1 MNLDY
6 LHTILME
13 NRDMVYR
20 DFMERLIPNVSPETI
35 LGVRTPQLRRIA
47 REMGSGEWFLDCL
60 PHHYFEENQIHA
72 FLLAGKKDFE
82 EVVARVEAFLPFVD
96 NWATCDQLRP
106 KVFQKHRGE
115 LLPYLENWISDPAP
129 YTIRFGVEMLMCHF
143 LDEDFRP
150 SFLELAAS
158 VQSEEYYVK
167 MMIAW
172 YFATALAKQF
182 DSALPYLEQERLS
195 PWIHNKTI
203 QKAQE
208 SYRIDQ
214 EKKEIL
220 KKLRR

>member
-1 MNLDY
+1 M
-6 LHTILME
+6 
-13 NRDMVYR
+13 
-20 DFMERLIPNVSPETI
+20 
-35 LGVRTPQLRRIA
+35 RTPALRDYARRLA
-47 REMGSGEWFLDCL
+47 REQPAEARAFLAAL
-60 PHHYFEENQIHA
+60 PHGTYDENNLHGELIGRMAKTPAEAFE
-72 FLLAGKKDFE
+72 LLD
-82 EVVARVEAFLPFVD
+82 AFLPFVD

-106 KVFQKHRGE
+106 KVFQKHCGE
-115 LLPYLENWISDPAP
+115 LLPYLEKWISDPAP

-143 LDEDFRP
+143 LDENFRP

-203 QKAQE
+203 QKALE

>member
-1 MNLDY
+1 M
-6 LHTILME
+6 
-13 NRDMVYR
+13 
-20 DFMERLIPNVSPETI
+20 
-35 LGVRTPQLRRIA
+35 
-47 REMGSGEWFLDCL
+47 
-60 PHHYFEENQIHA
+60 
-72 FLLAGKKDFE
+72 
-82 EVVARVEAFLPFVD
+82 PFVD

-115 LLPYLENWISDPAP
+115 LLPYLEKWISDPAP

-143 LDEDFRP
+143 LDENFRP

-203 QKAQE
+203 QKALE